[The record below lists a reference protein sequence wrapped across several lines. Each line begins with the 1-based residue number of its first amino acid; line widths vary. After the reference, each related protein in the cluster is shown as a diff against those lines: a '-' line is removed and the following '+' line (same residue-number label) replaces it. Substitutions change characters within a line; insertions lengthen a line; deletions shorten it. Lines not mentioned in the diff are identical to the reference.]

1 MMNKTGMKI
10 FKKSMIIVLL
20 SSFVAGGLIGYLTY
34 RDADAGFR
42 EKQLESIKR
51 LAKIS
56 AVNLNKRKIESI
68 GTAGNNDKDIILS
81 LRAIRNVLDLNADAV
96 KILRKKGNL
105 SEILLSDDSEA
116 AAGKSFDL
124 WKEMNLSLR
133 TGNATSRIFEKE
145 GKEFV
150 AGFAPIKGD
159 SSGVVSL
166 LMLEKDLSKQEPAI
180 LSFVVLPVMIVIIL
194 LLAAVIFIFFDA
206 KKLQSGIDSIANFL
220 LDLKDGEEKIPES
233 DHGYCSELIQPLK
246 SLQEKMA
253 TQKESASL
261 QEKIQSQIKDLLKN
275 VSAAANGDF
284 TVQAKVTADTLGAL
298 ADSFNLMVSDLSEL
312 IRDVKKAA
320 TKVNTA
326 TENILQNT
334 NAMAGGAENQ
344 AAQTERITKSS
355 KDMVNLLN
363 KTNENAQ
370 RAAEAANKAKEVAE
384 RGGEI
389 VKKSVQG
396 MRIIRDSVQ
405 EASRQVKQLGEN
417 SKQISEI
424 TDFIVEI
431 ANRTNLL
438 ALNASIEA
446 ARAGEAGRGFTVVA
460 DEIRNLAERSSKSAE
475 EISELVE
482 DIQNG
487 IIKSVKAMESG
498 TSKVSEGTELVDS
511 AGEILKEILSS
522 VEISSSSIIDIS
534 KATHEQTE
542 FSENIAKSLEE
553 IAEIAK
559 GTAERSKQS
568 IGSVTEL
575 EFLSKTLNQ
584 AVEKFKLA
592 Q

>member
-1 MMNKTGMKI
+1 MNNTGTKI
-10 FKKSMIIVLL
+10 FKKSLIVILL
-20 SSFVAGGLIGYLTY
+20 SAILAGLASGFWFYQ
-34 RDADAGFR
+34 DAGDNVR
-42 EKQLESIKR
+42 LRQIEDIKKA
-51 LAKIS
+51 AKIS
-56 AVNLNKRKIESI
+56 TLNLDKKAIEAI
-68 GTAGNNDKDIILS
+68 GNNEVSDKNLIMD
-81 LRAIRNVLDLNADAV
+81 LRAIRSVLNLKAGAV
-96 KILRKKGNL
+96 KILRQKGNL
-105 SEILLSDDSEA
+105 SEIMLSDEDGVA
-116 AAGKSFDL
+116 NKSFDL
-124 WKEMNLSLR
+124 WKEMSISIR
-133 TGNATSRIFEKE
+133 TGNATTRFFEKDGQE
-145 GKEFV
+145 YI
-150 AGFAPIKGD
+150 AGFASIKGD
-159 SSGVVSL
+159 SAGIVSL
-166 LMLEKDLSKQEPAI
+166 LMLEMNITDQKPTLMPYLVMAVAI
-180 LSFVVLPVMIVIIL
+180 VFIL
-194 LLAAVIFIFFDA
+194 LLISLIFIFLDT
-206 KKLQSGIDSIANFL
+206 KKIQGSIDTVANYLQR
-220 LDLKDGEEKIPES
+220 LKDGDGNLS
-233 DHGYCSELIQPLK
+233 DLNTGYCLELIQPLRF
-246 SLQEKMA
+246 LQEKIE

-284 TVQAKVTADTLGAL
+284 TIQAKVTADTLGAL

-312 IRDVKKAA
+312 IRDVKQAA

-344 AAQTERITKSS
+344 AAQTEGITKSS

-405 EASRQVKQLGEN
+405 EASKQVKQLGDN

-511 AGEILKEILSS
+511 AGEILKEILGS

-584 AVEKFKLA
+584 TVEKFKLA

>member
-1 MMNKTGMKI
+1 MNKTGMKI
-10 FKKSMIIVLL
+10 FKKTMIITLFFALL
-20 SSFVAGGLIGYLTY
+20 SALAIGYWNYQKAGNDFKSAEISNIKAAAQISVLTLDGKEIEAVGKDNN
-34 RDADAGFR
+34 RT
-42 EKQLESIKR
+42 EQV
-51 LAKIS
+51 LAK
-56 AVNLNKRKIESI
+56 LRKIRS
-68 GTAGNNDKDIILS
+68 S
-81 LRAIRNVLDLNADAV
+81 LNLQTNAV
-96 KILRKKGNL
+96 KVLRQKGNL
-105 SEILLSDDSEA
+105 SEIIITDRDQGSL
-116 AAGKSFDL
+116 GKSYDL
-124 WKEMNLSLR
+124 VKEMSSAIKSNK
-133 TGNATSRIFEKE
+133 TTARIYNKE
-145 GKEFV
+145 GKEFA
-150 AGFAPIKGD
+150 AGFAPFKSD
-159 SSGVVSL
+159 SSKAVFL
-166 LMLEKDLSKQEPAI
+166 LMLEKDVSTYKPAVISFFAVPVAAI
-180 LSFVVLPVMIVIIL
+180 LIL
-194 LLAAVIFIFFDA
+194 LLIALILLFFDS
-206 KKLQSGIDSIANFL
+206 KKLQNSVDTVANYL
-220 LDLKDGEEKIPES
+220 NKLKKGEGGSLGSYS
-233 DHGYCSELIQPLK
+233 DYCMELEEPLK
-246 SLQEKMA
+246 FLQEKIA
-253 TQKESASL
+253 SQKESEFE

-326 TENILQNT
+326 TENILHNT
-334 NAMAGGAENQ
+334 NAMADGAENQ
-344 AAQTERITKSS
+344 AAQTEGITKSS

-363 KTNENAQ
+363 MTNENAQ
-370 RAAEAANKAKEVAE
+370 RAAEAANKAKEIAE

-389 VKKSVQG
+389 VKKSVDG

-405 EASRQVKQLGEN
+405 EASKQVKQLGDN

-487 IIKSVKAMESG
+487 IIKSVEAMESG

-511 AGEILKEILSS
+511 AGEILKEILGS

-559 GTAERSKQS
+559 KTAERSKQS
-568 IGSVTEL
+568 IESVTEL

-584 AVEKFKLA
+584 TVEKFKLA

>member
-1 MMNKTGMKI
+1 MNKTGMKL
-10 FKKSMIIVLL
+10 FKKTAITTIFISLL
-20 SSFVAGGLIGYLTY
+20 SGLAIGYLIY
-34 RDADAGFR
+34 RQAGDDFQK
-42 EKQLESIKR
+42 EQISNIE
-51 LAKIS
+51 AAAQIS
-56 AVNLNKRKIESI
+56 ALTFNGKEVEILEKD
-68 GTAGNNDKDIILS
+68 GNNAAQVLEKLRHIRESLD
-81 LRAIRNVLDLNADAV
+81 LRANSV
-96 KILRKKGNL
+96 KVLRKKGNL
-105 SEILLSDDSEA
+105 SEIIISDKDQSGI
-116 AAGKSFDL
+116 GKSYDL
-124 WKEMNLSLR
+124 VKEMSLAIKSGKT
-133 TGNATSRIFEKE
+133 TGRIYEKE
-145 GKEFV
+145 DKKYV
-150 AGFAPIKGD
+150 AGFAPFKSD
-159 SSGVVSL
+159 STNDVFL
-166 LMLEKDLSKQEPAI
+166 LMLEKDISAYQPHLVSAFSIPVAIAFI
-180 LSFVVLPVMIVIIL
+180 LSLIAAL
-194 LLAAVIFIFFDA
+194 LLFFDF
-206 KKLQSGIDSIANFL
+206 KKLQRGVDSAIDYLNKLKKGESGSVAINSYCWEL
-220 LDLKDGEEKIPES
+220 EE
-233 DHGYCSELIQPLK
+233 PLK
-246 SLQEKMA
+246 FLQEKIA
-253 TQKESASL
+253 SQRESEFER
-261 QEKIQSQIKDLLKN
+261 EKIQSQIKDLLKN

-326 TENILQNT
+326 TENILHNT
-334 NAMAGGAENQ
+334 NAMAEGAENQ
-344 AAQTERITKSS
+344 AAQTEGITKSS

-370 RAAEAANKAKEVAE
+370 RAAEAANKAKEIAE

-405 EASRQVKQLGEN
+405 EASKQVKQLGDN

-487 IIKSVKAMESG
+487 IIKSVEAMESG

-511 AGEILKEILSS
+511 AGEILKEILGS

-534 KATHEQTE
+534 KATHEQTQ

-559 GTAERSKQS
+559 KTAERSKQS
-568 IGSVTEL
+568 IESVTEL

-584 AVEKFKLA
+584 TVEKFKLA

>member
-1 MMNKTGMKI
+1 MNKTGMKI
-10 FKKSMIIVLL
+10 FKKALAITLFFALL
-20 SSFVAGGLIGYLTY
+20 SGLGIGYWNYQKASADFKETQLSTIKNAAQISVLTL
-34 RDADAGFR
+34 DGKEVEAVGKDKSAA
-42 EKQLESIKR
+42 
-51 LAKIS
+51 AK
-56 AVNLNKRKIESI
+56 VLGKLRKIRE
-68 GTAGNNDKDIILS
+68 TMS
-81 LRAIRNVLDLNADAV
+81 LQTNAV
-96 KILRKKGNL
+96 KILREKGNL
-105 SEILLSDDSEA
+105 SEIVISDRDQGSL
-116 AAGKSFDL
+116 GKNYDL
-124 WKEMNLSLR
+124 VKEMSSAIKS
-133 TGNATSRIFEKE
+133 GKATARISEKG
-145 GKEFV
+145 GKDYA
-150 AGFAPIKGD
+150 AGFAPFKSD
-159 SSGVVSL
+159 SSNAVFL
-166 LMLEKDLSKQEPAI
+166 LMLEKDVSHFKPALI
-180 LSFVVLPVMIVIIL
+180 STFGVPVAVVLILFIIALFL
-194 LLAAVIFIFFDA
+194 LFFDS
-206 KKLQSGIDSIANFL
+206 KKLQSSIDSAVNYLNKIQ
-220 LDLKDGEEKIPES
+220 KGESASVS
-233 DHGYCSELIQPLK
+233 DYSSYCSELTEPLK
-246 SLQEKMA
+246 FLQEKIA
-253 TQKESASL
+253 SQKVSEFE

-326 TENILQNT
+326 TENILHNT
-334 NAMAGGAENQ
+334 NAMAEGAENQ
-344 AAQTERITKSS
+344 AAQTEGITKSS

-370 RAAEAANKAKEVAE
+370 RAAEAANKAKEIAE

-389 VKKSVQG
+389 VKKSVDG

-405 EASRQVKQLGEN
+405 EASKQVKQLGDN

-487 IIKSVKAMESG
+487 IIKSVEAMESG

-511 AGEILKEILSS
+511 AGEILKEILGS

-559 GTAERSKQS
+559 KTAERSKQS
-568 IGSVTEL
+568 IESVTEL

-584 AVEKFKLA
+584 TVEKFKLA